1 MSEGNYFRGKFYSD
15 GEIFPWGNFFL
26 RGNYP
31 RGKLSGGQ
39 LFGGGNHPWGKL
51 SGGQF
56 STRANVLEPADR
68 EKILREINSLDHTK
82 VCQEYDISTKV
93 IKEDAEIV
101 SEILHLSFN
110 VSVNQG
116 TFPSVFKITG

>member
-1 MSEGNYFRGKFYSD
+1 MKAIIFGGNFIVTGKFSRGVIFPQRQLSS
-15 GEIFPWGNFFL
+15 GEIVWRPIIR
-26 RGNYP
+26 RGQSS
-31 RGKLSGGQ
+31 R
-39 LFGGGNHPWGKL
+39 GKL

-116 TFPSVFKITG
+116 TFLSVFKITG

>member
-1 MSEGNYFRGKFYSD
+1 MTGKFSRGVIFSSEAIILGGNCLGANYSEGAIIQGK
-15 GEIFPWGNFFL
+15 II
-26 RGNYP
+26 R
-31 RGKLSGGQ
+31 
-39 LFGGGNHPWGKL
+39 
-51 SGGQF
+51 GQF

>member
-1 MSEGNYFRGKFYSD
+1 MKAIIFGGNFIVTGKFSRGVIFSSEAIILGGNCLGANYSEGAIIQGK
-15 GEIFPWGNFFL
+15 II
-26 RGNYP
+26 R
-31 RGKLSGGQ
+31 
-39 LFGGGNHPWGKL
+39 
-51 SGGQF
+51 GQF